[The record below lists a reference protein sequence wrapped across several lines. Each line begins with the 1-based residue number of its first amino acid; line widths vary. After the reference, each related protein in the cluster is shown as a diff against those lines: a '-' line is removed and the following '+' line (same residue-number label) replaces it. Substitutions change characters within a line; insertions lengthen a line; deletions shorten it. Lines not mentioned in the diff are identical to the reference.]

1 MGNIYDQIVDSKP
14 FQWMEIH
21 FPISVV
27 AAAESGQA
35 ARGHTG
41 SAVPSEIYKILDMH
55 TCMH

>member
-1 MGNIYDQIVDSKP
+1 
-14 FQWMEIH
+14 MEIH

-27 AAAESGQA
+27 AAAASGQA
-35 ARGHTG
+35 ARGHND